1 MEPLYSE
8 EELREE
14 IVKTSRIL
22 YERGLITAIGGNI
35 SARIPGENA
44 FWITPSQ
51 LCKSELKP
59 DDIVKL
65 DLECNQLEG
74 FLKPSIEKLMHAR
87 VYKVRPEANAVVH
100 AHNPTTLGLISSG
113 LSLQPV
119 TDEACILLRKPE
131 VIPFIFPGTDKLAD
145 AVEAAARKGAKLIIL
160 ENHGVLG
167 IGYDLLEARA
177 IVELAEDISK
187 IIIISHLLGKEPKP
201 IPEEDIELFKKLYW
215 K

>member
-1 MEPLYSE
+1 MEILYSE
-8 EELREE
+8 EELKEE

-35 SARIPGENA
+35 SARIPGERA

-59 DDIVKL
+59 EDIVKL

-100 AHNPTTLGLISSG
+100 AHNPITLGLVSSG
-113 LSLQPV
+113 
-119 TDEACILLRKPE
+119 
-131 VIPFIFPGTDKLAD
+131 
-145 AVEAAARKGAKLIIL
+145 
-160 ENHGVLG
+160 
-167 IGYDLLEARA
+167 
-177 IVELAEDISK
+177 
-187 IIIISHLLGKEPKP
+187 
-201 IPEEDIELFKKLYW
+201 
-215 K
+215 